1 MNARKIIVGVAFVI
15 IAALLGYY
23 GRNIRPVI
31 GCPNGCP
38 AGLQCVN
45 NSCVLP
51 AGVCS
56 TAAQCMVGQF
66 CYGAKCQTASG
77 TCAPACVP
85 PLQCVNSVCQP
96 VT

>member
-1 MNARKIIVGVAFVI
+1 MISARKIIVGVMFVV

-23 GRNIRPVI
+23 GRNKQKSGCGG
-31 GCPNGCP
+31 GCPS
-38 AGLQCVN
+38 GLQCVN
-45 NSCVLP
+45 NACVLP
-51 AGVCS
+51 GQACT
-56 TAAQCMVGQF
+56 TAAQCMSGQF
-66 CYGAKCQTASG
+66 CYGGKCQTVSG